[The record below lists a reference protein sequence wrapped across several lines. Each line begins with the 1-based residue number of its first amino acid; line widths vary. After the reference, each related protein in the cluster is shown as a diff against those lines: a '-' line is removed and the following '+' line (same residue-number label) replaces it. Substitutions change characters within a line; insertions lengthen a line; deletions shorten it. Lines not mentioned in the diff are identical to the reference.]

1 MFTQISEKVYMMKNF
16 STHSILRFRWLILLV
31 ALLPI
36 FSLLTGCSTN
46 ATSAASGDL
55 KMAAMSDMPDQIQK
69 APVSVSEAYR
79 FAVANPEALKNV
91 PCYCGCGAVGHTSNY
106 SCYVKETKSSGEVV
120 FDQHALGCSIC
131 VDIAQDVMK
140 MTREG
145 KSPKEIRAAVDQT
158 FSQYG
163 PSNMAAVQ

>member
-1 MFTQISEKVYMMKNF
+1 MTL
-16 STHSILRFRWLILLV
+16 THSSTYSVFRFRWLLLLV
-31 ALLPI
+31 ALLPLA
-36 FSLLTGCSTN
+36 SLLTGCSAGTN
-46 ATSAASGDL
+46 TPVSGDL
-55 KMAAMSDMPDQIQK
+55 KMAPMSAMSAEIQK
-69 APVSVSEAYR
+69 APVSVSDAYR
-79 FAVANPEALKNV
+79 FAVANPDALKNV

-106 SCYVKETKSSGEVV
+106 SCYVKEIKPSGEIV

-140 MTREG
+140 MTRKG

-163 PSNMAAVQ
+163 PSNMTAAQ